1 MVSLCWCV
9 LVESCVFFGTPEFAL
24 PSLQALLASPY
35 EVTAVVTRP
44 DKPSGRGQRLASG
57 PVKQA
62 AIDAQLPVLQPARL
76 RDPEAV
82 AALQELA
89 PDFMVVAAYGL
100 LVPPEVLV
108 LPKHGVLNVHPSLLP
123 RHRGASP
130 IPNAILAGDEV
141 AGVSIMLMD
150 EGLDTGPIL
159 SQEQLPIEA
168 NESAGELSERLAAL
182 SADLLL
188 RTIPEWLGG
197 RLQPTPQDENLATY
211 SPQLKREDG
220 YIDWANDAE
229 TIWRRV
235 RAMNPWPGAE
245 TTLGAV
251 RIHVWEAWPTSP
263 AETPVDSEPGAVL
276 KIASISTPDGPRSAL
291 IVRCGDGFLGLL
303 EVQKEGRKVLSA
315 AEFARGEREL
325 IGSVLGQ

>member
-1 MVSLCWCV
+1 M
-9 LVESCVFFGTPEFAL
+9 VESCVFFGTPEFAL

-123 RHRGASP
+123 R
-130 IPNAILAGDEV
+130 
-141 AGVSIMLMD
+141 
-150 EGLDTGPIL
+150 
-159 SQEQLPIEA
+159 
-168 NESAGELSERLAAL
+168 
-182 SADLLL
+182 
-188 RTIPEWLGG
+188 
-197 RLQPTPQDENLATY
+197 
-211 SPQLKREDG
+211 
-220 YIDWANDAE
+220 
-229 TIWRRV
+229 
-235 RAMNPWPGAE
+235 
-245 TTLGAV
+245 
-251 RIHVWEAWPTSP
+251 
-263 AETPVDSEPGAVL
+263 
-276 KIASISTPDGPRSAL
+276 
-291 IVRCGDGFLGLL
+291 
-303 EVQKEGRKVLSA
+303 
-315 AEFARGEREL
+315 
-325 IGSVLGQ
+325 